1 MSQFIDGKIC
11 DALSRRTG
19 VVRDPST
26 GEVVSEITQ
35 AGAEDVDRAVQ
46 AARNAYAE
54 WSRATPADRSA
65 VLTTFARLLSD
76 RAVEIAQLESRIAGK
91 PIRLASEFDVPGTID
106 NVAFFAGPP
115 ATLRA
120 RRARSTPRTTRPR
133 SGANPS
139 AWSGPSRRGT
149 IRCRWP
155 HGRSCRRSRPAT
167 PLC

>member
-11 DALSRRTG
+11 DALSGRTG

-65 VLTTFARLLSD
+65 VLTTFARLLS
-76 RAVEIAQLESRIAGK
+76 E
-91 PIRLASEFDVPGTID
+91 
-106 NVAFFAGPP
+106 
-115 ATLRA
+115 
-120 RRARSTPRTTRPR
+120 RPR
-133 SGANPS
+133 
-139 AWSGPSRRGT
+139 R
-149 IRCRWP
+149 
-155 HGRSCRRSRPAT
+155 
-167 PLC
+167 